1 MHWKTGKWDYI
12 LPGEEKGVD
21 YSQKAVANFLTF
33 VLDIL
38 FDLSK

>member
-12 LPGEEKGVD
+12 LPGEGNGVD